1 MTGAPVLAARDGD
14 RLARYDPR
22 LLVVV
27 TVLFALVVVSLQTL
41 AAAAL
46 ALGLA
51 LVAATL
57 GGLRGRD
64 ALVRLAALEGL
75 MLVLLATL
83 PFTMP
88 GEALLTLGP
97 LTVTREGLD
106 AAALIA
112 LRANAVVL
120 ALLGLLGGLEP
131 AVLGH
136 ALARLGV
143 PPKLVH
149 LLLLTVR
156 QITVLEDERRRLRRA
171 MRARAFVPRS
181 NRHTWV
187 SYGNLIGMLLVRS
200 LERARRIEA
209 AMRCRGFHG
218 RFHLLDSRHWRGA
231 DTAWLVALLPLLL
244 GLLMLDR
251 LP

>member
-1 MTGAPVLAARDGD
+1 
-14 RLARYDPR
+14 
-22 LLVVV
+22 
-27 TVLFALVVVSLQTL
+27 
-41 AAAAL
+41 
-46 ALGLA
+46 
-51 LVAATL
+51 L

-83 PFTMP
+83 PFTVP
-88 GEALLTLGP
+88 GEVLLTLGP
-97 LTVTREGLD
+97 LTATREGLA

-143 PPKLVH
+143 PRKLVH

-156 QITVLEDERRRLRRA
+156 QIGLLDAERQRLLRA

-181 NRHTWV
+181 RRHTWV

-209 AMRCRGFHG
+209 AMRARGFRG
-218 RFHLLDSRHWRGA
+218 RFHLLDSRHWGAA
-231 DTAWLVALLPLLL
+231 DTAWLLGLLPLLA
-244 GLLMLDR
+244 GLLALDR